1 MKAKLKLLEEKIN
14 ALELRERVIVC
25 ITVLV
30 IVFGLFDQFWFS
42 PHMGDISML
51 KEQHSEYIGINQDN
65 KNTILILETRIAIDP
80 NNKIKKEI
88 SQAELN
94 AKRLDDILMM
104 SSAGLISPER
114 MLPVLGEVL
123 GKESGLRLVEMSN
136 TAAMPVSGKENILQ
150 LALFKHGLELNF
162 IGSFKNVKEYIH
174 KLEDLNEKI
183 YLDEVSYQLTDYPLG
198 EFKLKAHTLSV
209 YEALISG

>member
-1 MKAKLKLLEEKIN
+1 MKLLEERIN
-14 ALELRERVIVC
+14 ALEVRERVVVC
-25 ITVLV
+25 VAILV
-30 IVFGLFDQFWFS
+30 IVFGLFDQLWFS
-42 PHMGDISML
+42 PHMGDLSML
-51 KEQHSEYIGINQDN
+51 KEQHSEYISTNKDN
-65 KNTILILETRIAIDP
+65 KNTMLILETRIAIDP
-80 NNKIKKEI
+80 NNKIKKQI
-88 SQAELN
+88 SQAEQN
-94 AKRLDDILMM
+94 SKRLDDILLM

-136 TAAMPVSGKENILQ
+136 TAAMPVSGKDNTQ
-150 LALFKHGLELNF
+150 QFALFKHGLELNF
-162 IGSFKNVKEYIH
+162 IGSFKNVKKYIN